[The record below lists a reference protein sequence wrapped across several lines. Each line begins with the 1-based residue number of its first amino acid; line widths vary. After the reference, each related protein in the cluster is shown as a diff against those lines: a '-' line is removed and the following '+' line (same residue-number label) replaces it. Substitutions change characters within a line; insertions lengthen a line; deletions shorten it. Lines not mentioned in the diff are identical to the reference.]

1 MKVHEYLKLVEEQI
15 HCKSIWEDIRLELLG
30 HMEED
35 TEYFQ
40 KKGMSREEA
49 VERAVKE
56 MGDPVETGIAL
67 DKVHRTR
74 LDVKLLLFF
83 IGIDLLMMV
92 LMLAHFGSG
101 LSDVLGRNLIMWR
114 GMGIFFLLLFAFGKY
129 REEYFSRPYQLWLLF
144 FIFSSVFL
152 VLSIFSGPFKGTGF
166 YITDTAYQSMLFG
179 TAPGFALLTFYYRKG
194 GYGEV
199 HRLLG
204 IAGIVCLLSLI
215 PGEFFYTFLII
226 LTHVLI
232 LTIAVRRGWFHIK
245 RREFL
250 IKIWSVPVVLSL
262 IGAGI
267 IYKGSKDHLVMRSIR
282 AYMELDDTPG
292 ILMRMFGSAGIWGI
306 LLVILLLGG
315 VFLWML
321 HDIRKLTNQYCNI
334 ICTGVL
340 AAFVMMVLNS
350 VLAMMGF
357 GDMNQ
362 VYFPFFSVN
371 RYSNGCAVYVY
382 YILVG
387 TFLHMHRHDKVLPK
401 SEMPTKRAA

>member
-1 MKVHEYLKLVEEQI
+1 MKVHEYLKLVEAQI

-30 HMEED
+30 HIEED
-35 TEYFQ
+35 TEYFR
-40 KKGMSREEA
+40 KKGLSQEEA
-49 VERAVKE
+49 VERAVEE
-56 MGDPVETGIAL
+56 MGDPVETGIEL

-83 IGIDLLMMV
+83 IGIDLLIQV
-92 LMLAHFGSG
+92 LMIIYFGFG
-101 LSDVLGRNLIMWR
+101 LSDEMGRNLIMWR
-114 GMGIFFLLLFAFGKY
+114 GLGIFFLLMFSFGKY
-129 REEYFSRPYQLWLLF
+129 RGEYFSWPYQLWMLF
-144 FIFSSVFL
+144 FIISGVFL
-152 VLSIFSGPFKGTGF
+152 VLSIFSGPFEGTGF
-166 YITDTAYQSMLFG
+166 HVTDTAYQSMLFS
-179 TAPGFALLTFYYRKG
+179 TAAGFCVLTFYYRKG

-204 IAGIVCLLSLI
+204 IAGLVCLLSLI
-215 PGEFFYTFLII
+215 SGEFFYTFLII

-232 LTIAVRRGWFHIK
+232 LTIAVRRGWFHIR

-262 IGAGI
+262 IGAGM
-267 IYKGSKDHLVMRSIR
+267 IYKGFREHLVMRSIR
-282 AYMELDDTPG
+282 AYLELDDTPG

-306 LLVILLLGG
+306 FFMILLIAG

-321 HDIRKLTNQYCNI
+321 HDIKKLTNQYCNI
-334 ICTGVL
+334 LCIGVL
-340 AAFVMMVLNS
+340 IAFVMMVLNS

-357 GDMNQ
+357 GDTDQ
-362 VYFPFFSVN
+362 VFFPFFSVN

-401 SEMPTKRAA
+401 AEIPTKKAV